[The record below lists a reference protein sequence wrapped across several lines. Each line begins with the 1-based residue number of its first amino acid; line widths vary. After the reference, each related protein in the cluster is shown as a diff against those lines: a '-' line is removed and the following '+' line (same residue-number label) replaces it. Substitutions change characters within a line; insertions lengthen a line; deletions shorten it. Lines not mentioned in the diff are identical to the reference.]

1 MKKRTITHLALV
13 ALAVI
18 AVSAAA
24 VLLGAAAEVFLVF
37 LFAIIGIVVFIIVAV
52 PIWCMRQ
59 IKKKAYK
66 GPILV
71 ISLSSAALLGSYL
84 YNELC
89 PAVNLHTDA
98 ESGYSG
104 NVSAEAVDTAQNA
117 DTVRAVDSLQA
128 AGSVQAPDTV
138 QTAAAPDAVIPPNIT
153 WTATVNDSSFTTAIK
168 ILFSEPI
175 SELSADNFWFIDDET
190 SHGIY
195 MSGWISQTGIVTGDG
210 RSWSL
215 EVTVARAGPVTIVIK
230 KPGVESG
237 TEPEDFY
244 LFRPDVKWTASAV
257 GNPKTTH
264 IRLNFE
270 VPLRSFYVGDIEIFN
285 GTGTAAVS
293 EEDKTDLNGKKPAE
307 SMSWLV
313 PVIVKKPGSIKI
325 SLSGPDF
332 RGIEKGIKTL
342 NVR

>member
-1 MKKRTITHLALV
+1 MRSRYYPQNRLKISKNPPSSPDMMYITIMATTPKIHRPTATTLLALS
-13 ALAVI
+13 VI
-18 AVSAAA
+18 AV
-24 VLLGAAAEVFLVF
+24 
-37 LFAIIGIVVFIIVAV
+37 
-52 PIWCMRQ
+52 
-59 IKKKAYK
+59 
-66 GPILV
+66 IL
-71 ISLSSAALLGSYL
+71 AG
-84 YNELC
+84 C
-89 PAVNLHTDA
+89 
-98 ESGYSG
+98 GKSG
-104 NVSAEAVDTAQNA
+104 NGKVSVPAVDTAQNA

-128 AGSVQAPDTV
+128 AGSVQASDTV
-138 QTAAAPDAVIPPNIT
+138 QMAAAPDTVITPNIT
-153 WTATVNDSSFTTAIK
+153 WTATVNDSNFTTAIQ

-175 SELSADNFWFIDDET
+175 SELSADNFWFIDQET
-190 SHGIY
+190 RHGIY
-195 MSGWISQTGIVTGDG
+195 MSGWISQTGIVTGKG

-215 EVTVARAGPVTIVIK
+215 EVTVARAGPVIIVLD

-244 LFRPDVKWTASAV
+244 LFRPDAKWTASAV

-270 VPLRSFYVGDIEIFN
+270 VPLRSFFDGDIELFN
-285 GTGTAAVS
+285 GTGIAVVS
-293 EEDKTDLNGKKPAE
+293 EDGITDLNGEEPGE

-342 NVR
+342 NVK

>member
-1 MKKRTITHLALV
+1 MMYITIMATTPKIHRPTATTLLALS
-13 ALAVI
+13 VI
-18 AVSAAA
+18 AV
-24 VLLGAAAEVFLVF
+24 
-37 LFAIIGIVVFIIVAV
+37 
-52 PIWCMRQ
+52 
-59 IKKKAYK
+59 
-66 GPILV
+66 IL
-71 ISLSSAALLGSYL
+71 AG
-84 YNELC
+84 C
-89 PAVNLHTDA
+89 
-98 ESGYSG
+98 GKSG
-104 NVSAEAVDTAQNA
+104 NGKVSVPEVDTAQNA

-128 AGSVQAPDTV
+128 AGSVQASDTV
-138 QTAAAPDAVIPPNIT
+138 QMAAAPDTVITPNIT
-153 WTATVNDSSFTTAIK
+153 WTATVNDSNFTTAIK

-270 VPLRSFYVGDIEIFN
+270 VPLRSFFDGDIELFN
-285 GTGTAAVS
+285 GTGIAVVS
-293 EEDKTDLNGKKPAE
+293 EDGITDLNGEEPGE

-342 NVR
+342 NVK

>member
-1 MKKRTITHLALV
+1 MRQRATTIFALA

-24 VLLGAAAEVFLVF
+24 VLLGAAAEVFLIF

-71 ISLSSAALLGSYL
+71 ISLLSAAVLCSYL
-84 YNELC
+84 YNELR

-98 ESGYSG
+98 ESGYFG

-117 DTVRAVDSLQA
+117 DTLLM
-128 AGSVQAPDTV
+128 AGSVQAADTSEAV
-138 QTAAAPDAVIPPNIT
+138 DTIQTAAAPDTVITPNIT
-153 WTATVNDSSFTTAIK
+153 WTAAVNDSKFTTAIK
-168 ILFSEPI
+168 FLFSKPI
-175 SELSADNFWFIDDET
+175 SELSADNFWFIDQET
-190 SHGIY
+190 RHGIH
-195 MSGWISQTGIVTGDG
+195 MSGWISQTGIVTGKG

-215 EVTVARAGPVTIVIK
+215 EVTVARAGPVIIVID

-244 LFRPDVKWTASAV
+244 LFRPDAKWTASAV

-270 VPLRSFYVGDIEIFN
+270 VPLRSFYYGDIEIFN
-285 GTGTAAVS
+285 GTGTAAVR
-293 EEDKTDLNGKKPAE
+293 EEDITDLNGEEPAE

-325 SLSGPDF
+325 SLSGPGF
-332 RGIEKGIKTL
+332 NGIERGIKTL